1 MLTWHAVVADFRQ
14 HAVVYLSMPFV
25 AALVGYVTKVLAIR
39 MMFQPIRFIGIPPW
53 FGWQGIVPRK
63 AATMTAI
70 AVDTLTQKLLS
81 PRDVFA
87 RLDPAQ
93 VAAVL
98 EQPLMELVES
108 ITAEVGRERAPRLW
122 EAMPEPAKRL
132 LFQHVQG
139 QAGGVIAGIMQ
150 EMESK
155 LDRIFDLKAMA
166 VAALTRDKALLNR
179 IFLEAG
185 QAEFTFIRRCG
196 IPFGFAIGLVQ
207 VVTWALTHSI
217 WVMPLFGA
225 FTGWFTD
232 WLALKMVFSPR
243 QPRRYLGLVTWQGLF
258 LKHRK
263 QVAAAYGEL
272 IARELLTGKNL
283 LDALLRGPGSDKL
296 YELIQRQVE
305 KFIDEQTGSAKPMVV
320 LAVGSA
326 PYREMKAAIADRLL
340 FRLPDTLAHVEKYAE
355 DAMDIRNTLV
365 TKMQELSEEE
375 FEGVLRPVFRQEEWI
390 LIFVGALLGFLV
402 GELQV
407 FLLLH

>member
-1 MLTWHAVVADFRQ
+1 
-14 HAVVYLSMPFV
+14 
-25 AALVGYVTKVLAIR
+25 
-39 MMFQPIRFIGIPPW
+39 
-53 FGWQGIVPRK
+53 
-63 AATMTAI
+63 
-70 AVDTLTQKLLS
+70 
-81 PRDVFA
+81 
-87 RLDPAQ
+87 
-93 VAAVL
+93 
-98 EQPLMELVES
+98 
-108 ITAEVGRERAPRLW
+108 
-122 EAMPEPAKRL
+122 
-132 LFQHVQG
+132 
-139 QAGGVIAGIMQ
+139 
-150 EMESK
+150 MESK

-207 VVTWALTHSI
+207 VVTWALTHNI

-232 WLALKMVFSPR
+232 WLALKMVFSPAAAALSGTCDLAGSVP
-243 QPRRYLGLVTWQGLF
+243 QASQT
-258 LKHRK
+258 

-326 PYREMKAAIADRLL
+326 PIAR
-340 FRLPDTLAHVEKYAE
+340 
-355 DAMDIRNTLV
+355 
-365 TKMQELSEEE
+365 
-375 FEGVLRPVFRQEEWI
+375 
-390 LIFVGALLGFLV
+390 
-402 GELQV
+402 
-407 FLLLH
+407 